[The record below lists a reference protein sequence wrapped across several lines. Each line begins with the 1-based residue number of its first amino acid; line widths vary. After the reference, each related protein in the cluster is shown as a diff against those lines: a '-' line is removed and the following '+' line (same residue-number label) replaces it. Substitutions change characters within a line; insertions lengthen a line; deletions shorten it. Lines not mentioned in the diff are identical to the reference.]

1 MCHTERCQPKRTDKL
16 KTEEQKPVNK
26 NKDESKTFTKPEQ
39 NTLYSMQKEKK
50 KQTKVKRFL
59 LGINSI

>member
-26 NKDESKTFTKPEQ
+26 NKDESKTFTKPEK
-39 NTLYSMQKEKK
+39 NTFYSMQKEKK
-50 KQTKVKRFL
+50 K
-59 LGINSI
+59 